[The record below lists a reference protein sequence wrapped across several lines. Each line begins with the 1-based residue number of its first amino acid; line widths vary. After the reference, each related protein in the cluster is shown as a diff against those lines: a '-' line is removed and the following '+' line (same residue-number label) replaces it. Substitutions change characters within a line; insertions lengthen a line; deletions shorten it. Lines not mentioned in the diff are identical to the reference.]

1 MALSNSLSQ
10 KIDSDVRGSQEKA
23 IETQVKN
30 SLSEIKNKFK
40 YTESYI
46 STLYDSSFKS
56 YLKLKTFNSPDK
68 LPKEITILNNMKLQL
83 IKQWLEAKKA
93 AEQSPN
99 LVTKWIYWICWI
111 SKDISKN
118 NTTENFIKWVIDE
131 LMAIPDMLVQI
142 VKDPIWF
149 GKALYKLITNPK
161 DLRNG
166 LKQAYWDAFTQSL
179 STPEGA
185 YRKWRSAMLIALSFL
200 PWGAAKFWLNLTR
213 WVRRTVVK
221 KSSNISTKIWLKNST
236 KEVSKTIAKK
246 TEQWLK
252 NHKWSKIM
260 HREMTWWARNYAQR
274 QVEKNAVKITRET
287 QAATKA
293 GRVAEIPAK
302 SQWILRKWF
311 DKVKRWVVDK
321 VVRFWDK
328 LPVISQINRVSR
340 WTFKK
345 LDKWTEVVV
354 KKLHPKFYEK
364 LAKQES
370 TLQRV
375 KITAEKAAKNLN
387 QQSVKVEKVAK
398 DVSKQKAKIAEIER
412 AIATKTGKKYNI
424 SHLNRAK
431 NKLSQLEWKLKEARR
446 AETRLKTSLKNAN
459 EKYLV
464 HQSIIEWMNNAHR
477 AGKLAVWIEAQQIVS
492 VLDRAQIA
500 TLDREIEEAVSE
512 IDESYD
518 NVIGDAETAIEEVEN
533 LLQDYEWIAA
543 DLESWKTEFNEDNIS
558 IDLPEWV
565 KLSDID
571 PNSYKIT
578 ITGLASKTWSDAINN
593 RIARQRAENA
603 KQVLIRKY
611 WIQDNWQIVL
621 ETDLQSNH
629 PDKLN
634 ESLSQWQWARIKL
647 EKIS

>member
-1 MALSNSLSQ
+1 M
-10 KIDSDVRGSQEKA
+10 
-23 IETQVKN
+23 
-30 SLSEIKNKFK
+30 
-40 YTESYI
+40 
-46 STLYDSSFKS
+46 
-56 YLKLKTFNSPDK
+56 
-68 LPKEITILNNMKLQL
+68 
-83 IKQWLEAKKA
+83 
-93 AEQSPN
+93 
-99 LVTKWIYWICWI
+99 
-111 SKDISKN
+111 
-118 NTTENFIKWVIDE
+118 
-131 LMAIPDMLVQI
+131 
-142 VKDPIWF
+142 
-149 GKALYKLITNPK
+149 
-161 DLRNG
+161 
-166 LKQAYWDAFTQSL
+166 
-179 STPEGA
+179 
-185 YRKWRSAMLIALSFL
+185 
-200 PWGAAKFWLNLTR
+200 
-213 WVRRTVVK
+213 
-221 KSSNISTKIWLKNST
+221 
-236 KEVSKTIAKK
+236 
-246 TEQWLK
+246 
-252 NHKWSKIM
+252 
-260 HREMTWWARNYAQR
+260 
-274 QVEKNAVKITRET
+274 
-287 QAATKA
+287 
-293 GRVAEIPAK
+293 
-302 SQWILRKWF
+302 
-311 DKVKRWVVDK
+311 
-321 VVRFWDK
+321 
-328 LPVISQINRVSR
+328 
-340 WTFKK
+340 
-345 LDKWTEVVV
+345 
-354 KKLHPKFYEK
+354 
-364 LAKQES
+364 
-370 TLQRV
+370 
-375 KITAEKAAKNLN
+375 
-387 QQSVKVEKVAK
+387 EKVAK